1 MILLFFFYFIY
12 LIIFLFS
19 LEYFYETISN
29 KFILSFYIIIMLL
42 NLFQTFFL
50 MYKFFMKRTL
60 FYYKTI
66 IVTNSLF
73 FITNLF
79 LEYMN
84 EKNILVFLSQVFI
97 NIFNIFYILPKDTY
111 IYNEVEDHTISL
123 SSNRDYPE
131 ATYL

>member
-19 LEYFYETISN
+19 FEYFYETISN
-29 KFILSFYIIIMLL
+29 KFILSFYIVIMIL

-50 MYKFFMKRTL
+50 IYKFFMKRTL

-73 FITNLF
+73 FIANLF

-84 EKNILVFLSQVFI
+84 EKNILVFLSQILI
-97 NIFNIFYILPKDTY
+97 NIFNIIYILPKDTY

>member
-50 MYKFFMKRTL
+50 MYRFFMKRTL

>member
-19 LEYFYETISN
+19 FEYFYETISN
-29 KFILSFYIIIMLL
+29 KFILSFYIIIMIL

-50 MYKFFMKRTL
+50 IYKFFMKRTL

-84 EKNILVFLSQVFI
+84 EKNILVFLSQI
-97 NIFNIFYILPKDTY
+97 LMNIFNIIYILPKDTY

>member
-1 MILLFFFYFIY
+1 
-12 LIIFLFS
+12 
-19 LEYFYETISN
+19 
-29 KFILSFYIIIMLL
+29 MLL

-84 EKNILVFLSQVFI
+84 EKNILVFLSQILI
-97 NIFNIFYILPKDTY
+97 NIFNIIYILPKDTY
-111 IYNEVEDHTISL
+111 IYNEVEDQTISL

>member
-19 LEYFYETISN
+19 FEYFYETISN
-29 KFILSFYIIIMLL
+29 KFILSFYIVIMIL

-50 MYKFFMKRTL
+50 IYKFFMKRTL

-84 EKNILVFLSQVFI
+84 EKNILVFLSQILI
-97 NIFNIFYILPKDTY
+97 NIFNIIYILPKDTY
-111 IYNEVEDHTISL
+111 IYNEVEDQTISL